1 MATDIVFYNDLWYNK
16 KMVNAPQESNP
27 GSRVRR
33 ELPLEH
39 LEQPFLAQ
47 RVIDVGNELTSSE
60 VAVPDLTE
68 LSLLGIDLTPSTYER
83 KHKLMM
89 SLAYSAQNLGLGA
102 ASVSVSDS
110 SGNISPKRY
119 VLTGNGES
127 WERYSP
133 RDKLKSEARMSN
145 SDMLHELQFLLM
157 GYDIPESL
165 FNEDA
170 LNGLETAYI
179 VANFL
184 FAKALKKESYIRFG
198 IREPIVG
205 SGDYIAEKATI
216 LSVRDRGYS
225 KEHALTVTASHDIK
239 GIPFKKSYT
248 YGVTSLPRPRKG
260 QNPIQKAGG
269 FVSISSPNTI
279 PSPVMNDFVKSDL
292 KNQVALDVFHTGLDN
307 LKFSELGERELDN

>member
-1 MATDIVFYNDLWYNK
+1 MISK
-16 KMVNAPQESNP
+16 PQESNP

-47 RVIDVGNELTSSE
+47 RVINVGNELTTSE

-68 LSLLGIDLTPSTYER
+68 LSLLGVDLTPLSYER
-83 KHKLMM
+83 NHKLIM

-102 ASVSVSDS
+102 ASISVSDS
-110 SGNISPKRY
+110 SGNIAPKRY

-145 SDMLHELQFLLM
+145 SDMLYELQFLLM
-157 GYDIPESL
+157 GQNIPESL
-165 FNEDA
+165 FNEDS

-184 FAKALKKESYIRFG
+184 FAKARKKESYIRFG
-198 IREPIVG
+198 VREPIVG
-205 SGDYIAEKATI
+205 SGGYIAEKATI

-225 KEHALTVTASHDIK
+225 KEHALAVTATHDI
-239 GIPFKKSYT
+239 GGNSFKKSYT
-248 YGVTSLPRPRKG
+248 YGVTSLPRPQRR
-260 QNPIQKAGG
+260 QNPIERAGG
-269 FVSISSPNTI
+269 FVTISSPNTI
-279 PSPVMNDFVKSDL
+279 PNSVMNEFVESDL
-292 KNQVALDVFHTGLDN
+292 EDQLAIDVFHSGLNN
-307 LKFSELGERELDN
+307 LKLSELDDRAIDS

>member
-1 MATDIVFYNDLWYNK
+1 MATDIVFYDDLWYNK
-16 KMVNAPQESNP
+16 KMISTPQESNP
-27 GSRVRR
+27 GSRVRK

-47 RVIDVGNELTSSE
+47 RVINVGNELTNSK

-68 LSLLGIDLTPSTYER
+68 LSLLGIDLTPTTYAR
-83 KHKLMM
+83 NHRLMM

-102 ASVSVSDS
+102 ASISVSDS
-110 SGNISPKRY
+110 SGNVAPKRY

-145 SDMLHELQFLLM
+145 SDMLYELQFLLM
-157 GYDIPESL
+157 GQNVPESL

-184 FAKALKKESYIRFG
+184 FAKARKKESYIRFG
-198 IREPIVG
+198 VREPIVG

-225 KEHALTVTASHDIK
+225 KEHALTVTASHDIE
-239 GIPFKKSYT
+239 GVQFKKSYT
-248 YGVTSLPRPRKG
+248 YGVTSLPRPKRR
-260 QNPIQKAGG
+260 QDPIERAGG
-269 FVSISSPNTI
+269 FVTISSPNRI
-279 PSPVMNDFVKSDL
+279 PNSVMSEFVEADL
-292 KNQVALDVFHTGLDN
+292 EDQVALGVFHAELDN
-307 LKFSELGERELDN
+307 LRLS